1 MPLVSVGTIG
11 GGPPARVDLVGTVQ
25 PPGAGWTLE
34 WWIGA
39 DDRWRLPAN
48 EVAVRQHRVGDAPVV
63 ETAMRVPSGDAIHR
77 VYGVAGDGAP
87 IVIEVE
93 NASPAPF
100 VLALVVRGAGQV
112 AVDGVTARIDRQ
124 FALTTPRAPSRW
136 ATTTAAPVQLP
147 VTTGHAQT
155 GPFPG
160 ARDRGARLEVALLH
174 PVAHRTTLR
183 AVMTTGRHAPAVDPR
198 SVADADDVARGW
210 ARLLDRALRVEL
222 PSEALAARVQA
233 ARAEVLLAGQ
243 GRAPGAAVFTA
254 LEDWGFDA
262 ETMVVWRR
270 LTARERQ
277 AVRSRA
283 TPGTW
288 AEAEALAA
296 DGEFL
301 VAVRRLLVNDTP
313 NGPVELLTELPAAWR
328 GEPLAVHDA
337 PITGGTVSYAVRWH
351 GPRAAVLWETTASE
365 LTLRLP
371 ALDPEWSTTEARGE
385 ALFDVAE
392 RRT

>member
-1 MPLVSVGTIG
+1 MISVGTLG
-11 GGPPARVDLVGTVQ
+11 GGAPALVDPVGTVR

-39 DDRWRLPAN
+39 DDRWRLPTN
-48 EVAVRQHRVGDAPVV
+48 EVAVRQHRVGGAPVV
-63 ETAMRVPSGDAIHR
+63 ETSMRVPSGDAIQR
-77 VYGVAGDGAP
+77 VYGAAGEGAP

-100 VLALVVRGAGQV
+100 VLAFVARGVAQV
-112 AVDGVTARIDRQ
+112 AVDGATARIDRQ

-136 ATTTAAPVQLP
+136 AKTVAAPVQLP
-147 VTTGHAQT
+147 VTTGHAET

-160 ARDRGARLEVALLH
+160 ARDRGARIEAALLH

-183 AVMTTGRHAPAVDPR
+183 AVLTVGKHAPAVEPR
-198 SVADADDVARGW
+198 AVPDADDVVRGW

-222 PSEALAARVQA
+222 PSDPLMARVQA

-243 GRAPGAAVFTA
+243 GRAPGAAVFAA

-262 ETMVVWRR
+262 ETTAVWRR
-270 LTARERQ
+270 LSVRERQ

-283 TPGTW
+283 EPGTW
-288 AEAEALAA
+288 SEAEALVD
-296 DGEFL
+296 DGAFL

-313 NGPVELLTELPAAWR
+313 NGSVDLLTEFPDGWR

-337 PITGGTVSYAVRWH
+337 PIAGGTVSYAVRWH
-351 GPRAAVLWETTASE
+351 GPRAALLWETTAIEVS
-365 LTLRLP
+365 LRAP
-371 ALDPEWSTTEARGE
+371 AFDPEWSTTDARGE
-385 ALFDVAE
+385 ALFGVTE
-392 RRT
+392 PQC